1 LHVFDWPGES
11 LELPGQ
17 GLPKFRSASLLA
29 TNQPLTFDQLDSRL
43 IIKLPAQPQ
52 DSDVTVIRLRA
63 AY

>member
-1 LHVFDWPGES
+1 
-11 LELPGQ
+11 
-17 GLPKFRSASLLA
+17 LPKIRSASLLA

-52 DSDVTVIRLRA
+52 GSDVTVIRLRA